1 MTTPVTLSDDSLERL
16 AKLLNGNRS
25 TPSPISGTSGI
36 TEAANVFKNSS
47 AVTSESLNKLGSA
60 MKLGSDQAVGL
71 VDTFKTFT
79 NVGINFSND
88 ALAFR
93 HSIAGTRLSVQEYG
107 DTISKLVP
115 NITAL
120 GGTVTDGTKR
130 FNQMSQ
136 EFSSLT
142 AADDL
147 RKIGYTTKE
156 YNDVLAISLAGRKNI
171 DFQDAES
178 RKKANLAAAD
188 LALEMDKVA
197 QLTGVSRQEQQR
209 TLQEKQGNARVQAA
223 IEQQVRAG
231 GADAAAAY
239 QKMTTQMK
247 GLGLDKLSDE
257 IYSGQALSQK
267 SIAQLNALGPA
278 GNQLRDAIN
287 QVRNATDAESRA
299 RADAALREAQAAVA
313 RQVTSDQSLNQ
324 IRYGQGET
332 AEALGEISI
341 SARNYANGIKEEK
354 ERARRAGRE
363 ISDQEAAQNLEKRA
377 RFTQELASGKAE
389 KDAQDALTEAKKT
402 GRQADIEAAQ
412 ARLKEVERAKAEA
425 KPTEAL
431 IQVLNRLNDTMSFVV
446 RAGIDVSKG
455 VTNTPEGQ
463 AILKNVLEQTANR
476 DKQGVPALE
485 RAGILDIKKA
495 GDVTQ
500 LISDGE
506 WVKAGIKIGESF
518 VETVKGWFDRAVKT
532 VKDTG
537 AAATGPGGVAGPTAG
552 RADGS
557 IGAVG
562 KLIEDFGA
570 GTPMMLHGKEGVIT
584 EEQLKDIVSS
594 IQNSSMVSTR
604 ESKTLTTET
613 TTGGGETTT
622 KRTQSEDSKS
632 AQAEMDMLREKFNS
646 DWAKRKEVLVEGMAV
661 EDRKYSKV
669 QAAMK
674 ADIDAQKIKEEYE
687 SKRAELQKRVDD
699 GIKYEIETKKS
710 AADTLAEIAQE
721 TGLKEISIKQFNS
734 DKIDE
739 LIREASESQIEV
751 AESTRDAVD
760 VAGLDETV
768 ESTQKD
774 LVAKGPLDNLFE
786 SLTKNAMS
794 IFSSIKPPDTT
805 QIRGLSRTIPNEIAQ
820 SRIESARKV
829 PETTT
834 RKDEALPTAV
844 QTSATLD
851 DLKSELIQLN
861 KTMGEMVSYS
871 SEMVGNIEKQ
881 VRATKKLDPNV
892 SLRG

>member
-60 MKLGSDQAVGL
+60 MKLGADQATGM

-79 NVGINFSND
+79 NFGVNFSND
-88 ALAFR
+88 ALEFR
-93 HSIAGTRLSVQEYG
+93 KSIAGTRLGVEDYKAVMG
-107 DTISKLVP
+107 NLIP

-130 FNQMSQ
+130 FNQMSM
-136 EFSSLT
+136 EFSNLT

-341 SARNYANGIKEEK
+341 SARNYANGINEEK

-363 ISDQEAAQNLEKRA
+363 ISDQEAAQAVEKRA
-377 RFTQELASGKAE
+377 RFAQELASGKAE

-402 GRQADIEAAQ
+402 GRQADIDAAQ
-412 ARLKEVERAKAEA
+412 AKLKEVTQAKAEA
-425 KPTEAL
+425 RPTEAL

-495 GDVTQ
+495 GEITD
-500 LISDGE
+500 LIGE
-506 WVKAGIKIGESF
+506 GQWIKAGIKIGESF

-646 DWAKRKEVLVEGMAV
+646 DWAKRKEVLIEGMAV

-669 QAAMK
+669 QAVMK

>member
-341 SARNYANGIKEEK
+341 SARNYANGINEEK

-646 DWAKRKEVLVEGMAV
+646 DWAKRKEVLIEGMAV

-669 QAAMK
+669 QAVMK

>member
-341 SARNYANGIKEEK
+341 SARNYANGINEEK

-537 AAATGPGGVAGPTAG
+537 AAATGPGGVAGPAAG

-570 GTPMMLHGKEGVIT
+570 GTPMMLHGREGVIT

-751 AESTRDAVD
+751 AESTKDAVD

-820 SRIESARKV
+820 SRIESARKI
-829 PETTT
+829 PEVTAK
-834 RKDEALPTAV
+834 KDEALPTAV

>member
-171 DFQDAES
+171 DFQDAEA

-341 SARNYANGIKEEK
+341 SARNYANGINEEK

-646 DWAKRKEVLVEGMAV
+646 DWAKRKEVLIEGMAV

-669 QAAMK
+669 QAVMK